1 MSVDILM
8 LTYKV
13 DLLVQPTDCGK
24 VVSGMH
30 VWYDI
35 RCEWRRAE
43 DPRGIGTNGVLPST
57 EA

>member
-8 LTYKV
+8 LMYKV
-13 DLLVQPTDCGK
+13 DLLVQPTDIGK

-35 RCEWRRAE
+35 RCEWRRA
-43 DPRGIGTNGVLPST
+43 
-57 EA
+57 